1 MRALVYGLAVT
12 GESTVR
18 ALQRRGVEVVVADD
32 AVSDQRRARA
42 ADLGVELLDDPGVS
56 ELAALLSGVDLVSPS
71 PGVPET
77 HRVIVT
83 ARDRGVPVRS
93 EIDLAY
99 EWEQDR
105 PGGPRPMLA
114 VTGTDGKT
122 TTTLLAEAMLRAGGR
137 RAVAAGNT
145 ELPLV
150 DALEHDADAFVVEC
164 SSFRLAFTDVFR
176 AEASV
181 WLNLAPDHQNW
192 HADMSSYEAAK
203 ARMWRHVRP
212 HDVAI
217 GWADDPVVMRNL
229 AAVSCRTRT
238 FATRDG
244 DYRVDAGS
252 LVGPKGPIC
261 AVGAMRRSL
270 PHDVTNAL
278 AAAALVMEPGFVEP
292 AAIATALGE
301 FRGPPHRIELVAE
314 ADGVRWYDDSKA
326 TSPHAALTAIR
337 SFDRLV
343 LIAGGRNKGL
353 DLGMLAVESAR
364 LVGVVAIGEA
374 AGELVAAFEGRAPV
388 EVAGSMEG
396 AVVAARR
403 LARPG
408 DAVVL
413 SPACASFDWYD
424 GYASRGEDFVRR
436 VRAVLG
442 EPPGGHP
449 NAQEVR

>member
-12 GESTVR
+12 GASTVR
-18 ALQRRGVEVVVADD
+18 ALQRRGADVVVADD
-32 AVSDQRRARA
+32 SVTDERRAVA
-42 ADLGVELLDDPGVS
+42 EALGVELLEDPGVS
-56 ELAALLSGVDLVSPS
+56 ELADLLGRIDLVSPS

-77 HRVIVT
+77 HRVIAT

-99 EWEQDR
+99 EWEQAR

-122 TTTLLAEAMLRAGGR
+122 TTTLLAEAMLRAGGV

-150 DALEHDADAFVVEC
+150 DAIDLDVDALVVEC
-164 SSFRLAFTDVFR
+164 SSFRLAFIDAFR

-192 HADMSSYEAAK
+192 HVDMASYEAAK
-203 ARMWRHVRP
+203 ARMWRHVRAD
-212 HDVAI
+212 DVAI

-229 AAVSCRTRT
+229 ATVACRTRT
-238 FATRDG
+238 FARHGG
-244 DYRVDAGS
+244 DYRVDGSS
-252 LVGPKGPIC
+252 LVGPQGVFC
-261 AVGAMRRSL
+261 EVTAMRRSL
-270 PHDVTNAL
+270 PHDLTNAL
-278 AAAALVMEPGFVEP
+278 AAAALVMEPALVAP
-292 AAIATALGE
+292 AAVGAALGE

-337 SFDRLV
+337 AFERLV

-353 DLGMLAVESAR
+353 DLGLLAQESAR
-364 LVGVVAIGEA
+364 IVAVVAIGEA
-374 AGELVAAFEGRAPV
+374 AGELVAAFEGRTPV
-388 EVAGSMEG
+388 EVAGSMED

-424 GYASRGEDFVRR
+424 GYASRGEDFVHR
-436 VRAVLG
+436 VRDVLG
-442 EPPGGHP
+442 E
-449 NAQEVR
+449 EVR